1 MLVDYNIASYEA
13 SERHKYWIR
22 LYDAR
27 IGVEKFQKIYID
39 DYIPCLEE
47 TRRPVFAKPK
57 GNELWVLLLEKAFA
71 KFVGSY
77 GRLDGGHT
85 MWAFQ
90 AMTGNECLRFEYDKT
105 VAKEQA
111 VDEDNHRGRDR
122 EEEEEEEEE
131 DELGDEVDDG
141 PSHNP
146 KGPCWRKWS
155 IKYDRANH
163 EKHPREDVILSA
175 ATH

>member
-1 MLVDYNIASYEA
+1 MISEGDLYQFIISGSYEA

-27 IGVEKFQKIYID
+27 KGEQKFKKIYID
-39 DYIPCLEE
+39 DFIPCHEK
-47 TRRPVFAKPK
+47 TKRPVFADPK

-71 KFVGSY
+71 KFMGSY

-90 AMTGNECLRFEYDKT
+90 AMTGNECIRFEYDNA
-105 VAKEQA
+105 VEQHA
-111 VDEDNHRGRDR
+111 ADDHKQRD

-131 DELGDEVDDG
+131 EMENKDDVNRHSVG
-141 PSHNP
+141 R
-146 KGPCWRKWS
+146 KGPCWRKWTLQ
-155 IKYDRANH
+155 YDTAKH
-163 EKHPREDVILSA
+163 PEHPREDVIL
-175 ATH
+175 